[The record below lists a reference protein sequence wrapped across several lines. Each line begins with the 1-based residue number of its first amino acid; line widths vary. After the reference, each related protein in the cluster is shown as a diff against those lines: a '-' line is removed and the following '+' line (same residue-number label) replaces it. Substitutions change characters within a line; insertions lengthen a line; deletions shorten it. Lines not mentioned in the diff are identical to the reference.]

1 MVKSIDYK
9 KRKKD
14 ILTATIN
21 RYIQKAVPIASD
33 DIAHDFELS
42 SATIRNVFS
51 DLEEDGF
58 LMHPHTSG
66 GRIPTNKGY
75 RYYVDFLLSQMEL
88 LDSEKEQIVKEYK
101 KEIKRL
107 EDALEKTSEVIS
119 FITHYT
125 GIVSFLE
132 WQDKLFYKG
141 MSLVL
146 EQPEFRDYEKM
157 RLLIRMIEDKKRL
170 GDIIN
175 RDFSGNIKVYI
186 GDELGAP
193 EMDNCS
199 LIVSSYHIKDK
210 PSGRIAVLGPRRMK
224 YKHTISALEYISD
237 VLQEVLN
244 KI

>member
-1 MVKSIDYK
+1 MVKNIDHEQR
-9 KRKKD
+9 KRD

-21 RYIQKAVPIASD
+21 RYIQEAIPVASD
-33 DIAHDFELS
+33 DLAEDFELS
-42 SATIRNVFS
+42 SATIRNAFA
-51 DLEEDGF
+51 DLEKDGF
-58 LMHPHTSG
+58 LMHPYTSG

-88 LDSEKEQIVKEYK
+88 VDAEKEQIIREYK
-101 KEIKRL
+101 EEIRRL
-107 EDALEKTSEVIS
+107 EDALEKTSQIIS
-119 FITHYT
+119 EITQYT

-170 GDIIN
+170 IDIIN
-175 RDFSGNIKVYI
+175 RDFSGTTRVYI
-186 GDELGAP
+186 GEELGCP

-199 LIVSSYHIKDK
+199 LIVSSYQFKDK
-210 PSGRIAVLGPRRMK
+210 PSGRVAVLGPKRMK

-237 VLQEVLN
+237 ILQEVLN

>member
-1 MVKSIDYK
+1 MVKSVDYD

-14 ILTATIN
+14 ILTSAIN
-21 RYIQKAVPIASD
+21 RYIQEAIPVASD
-33 DIAHDFELS
+33 DIAEDFDLS
-42 SATIRNVFS
+42 SATIRNVFA

-58 LMHPHTSG
+58 LTHPHTSG

-75 RYYVDFLLSQMEL
+75 RYYVDFLLSQIDL
-88 LDSEKEQIVKEYK
+88 VDTEKEQIVKEYK

-119 FITHYT
+119 IITHYT
-125 GIVSFLE
+125 GMVSFLE

-157 RLLIRMIEDKKRL
+157 CLLIKMIEDKKRL
-170 GDIIN
+170 IDIIN
-175 RDFSGNIKVYI
+175 RDFSGNVKVYI
-186 GDELGAP
+186 GEELGVP

-199 LIVSSYHIKDK
+199 LIVSSYQFKDK
-210 PSGRIAVLGPRRMK
+210 PSGRIAVLGPKRMK

-237 VLQEVLN
+237 ILQGVLN